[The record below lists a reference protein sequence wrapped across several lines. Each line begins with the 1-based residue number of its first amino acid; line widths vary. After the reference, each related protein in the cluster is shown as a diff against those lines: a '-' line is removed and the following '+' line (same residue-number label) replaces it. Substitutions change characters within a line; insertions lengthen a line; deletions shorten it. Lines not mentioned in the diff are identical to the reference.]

1 MIPILLG
8 HNDALL
14 HMHRRGDH
22 SPFLHHSQDGHLD
35 LPRARYAG
43 VVGGFFACWVPR
55 YLNEADPDQQQ
66 WPNEWG
72 YETSLAGELDP
83 EHAREHTLA
92 MMERLF
98 LLEAD
103 SDGQLRIIRNLP
115 DLLSCVEGNALA
127 AILHFEGAEAIHPDL
142 SNLED
147 FYEAGL
153 RSLGPVWSRSNAFG
167 HGVPFCFPSSPDTG
181 PGLTPEGENLVAA
194 CNHLGIMLDVSHL
207 NEQGFWDLARLSRA
221 PLVASHSNA
230 HGACPSSRNLTDA
243 QLYAIADSGGL
254 VGVNFCTSDLRPDGL
269 DEADTPV
276 ELIYQQ
282 FEYLVA
288 EMGIAHVAFG
298 TDFDGCIIP
307 AGLGDVRGLNSL
319 MDGLQERGFSLAELE
334 QMAFGNWLR
343 VLAETW

>member
-8 HNDALL
+8 HNDSLL

-22 SPFLHHSQDGHLD
+22 LPFLSHSLEGHLD
-35 LPRARYAG
+35 LPRARAAG
-43 VVGGFFACWVPR
+43 VAGGFFACWVPR
-55 YLNEADPDQQQ
+55 YLHEADPDQRQ
-66 WPNEWG
+66 WPEEWG
-72 YETSLAGELDP
+72 YHTDLAPSLDP
-83 EHAREHTLA
+83 EHALEHTLA

-103 SDGQLRIIRNLP
+103 SQGRLRIVRDLS
-115 DLLSCVEGNALA
+115 DLLDCIGEGRLG
-127 AILHFEGAEAIHPDL
+127 AILHFEGAEAIAPDL
-142 SNLED
+142 SNLEQ

-181 PGLTPEGENLVAA
+181 PGLTACGEQLVRA
-194 CNHLGIMLDVSHL
+194 CNRLGILLDVSHL
-207 NEQGFWDLARLSRA
+207 NEQGFWDVARLSQA

-230 HGACPSSRNLTDA
+230 HGACPSSRNLTDT
-243 QLYAIADSGGL
+243 QLRAIADSGGL

-269 DEADTPV
+269 DEADTPM

-282 FEYLVA
+282 FEYLLG
-288 EMGIAHVAFG
+288 EIGIDHIALG
-298 TDFDGCIIP
+298 SDFDGCIIP
-307 AGLGDVRGLNSL
+307 EQMGDVLGLHDL
-319 MDGLQERGFSLAELE
+319 MNGLQERGYSHHELE
-334 QMAFGNWLR
+334 QIAYGNWLR